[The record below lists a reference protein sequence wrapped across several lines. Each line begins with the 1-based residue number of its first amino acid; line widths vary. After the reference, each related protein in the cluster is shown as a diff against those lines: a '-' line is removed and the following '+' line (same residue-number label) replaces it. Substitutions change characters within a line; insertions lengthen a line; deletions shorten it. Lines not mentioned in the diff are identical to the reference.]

1 MAQTL
6 KDISPL
12 ESKQDGLVPA
22 NNEYPFPHKPD
33 GSPDLEGCV
42 QRYGELERRI
52 DSLVSTADDRIAE
65 IRSTLVDQTEP
76 LEKERVSLLDYLKVN
91 LKPENFPNG
100 SKTIKLAAGEISKR
114 SSKAVS
120 VVPTVEEVLKKNRLI
135 KFEKEAQEKF
145 GGVFLKMKLEVSKS
159 AIQANASAAK
169 KLIGAK
175 IEEKETLSIKPAK
188 TEIQE

>member
-6 KDISPL
+6 EKISSL
-12 ESKQDGLVPA
+12 ESNQNESVPA

-42 QRYGELERRI
+42 RRYGELERTI
-52 DSLVSTADDRIAE
+52 DSLVSTADDKISE
-65 IRSTLVDQTEP
+65 IRSTLVNQTEP
-76 LEKERVSLLDYLKVN
+76 LEKERVSLLDYLKAN
-91 LKPENFPNG
+91 LKQENFPNG
-100 SKTIKLAAGEISKR
+100 SKTIVLAAGEISRR

-120 VVPTVEEVLKKNRLI
+120 VVPTVGEVLKKNHLI
-135 KFEKEAQEKF
+135 KFEKEAQAKF

-159 AIQANASAAK
+159 AIQANASTAK
-169 KLIGAK
+169 KLIGAE
-175 IEEKETLSIKPAK
+175 IEKRETLSIKPAK

>member
-6 KDISPL
+6 KEISQL
-12 ESKQDGLVPA
+12 ESKQDGSVPA

-33 GSPDLEGCV
+33 GSPDLEGFV
-42 QRYGELERRI
+42 QRYGELERMI
-52 DSLVSTADDRIAE
+52 DSLVSTADDKIAE
-65 IRSTLVDQTEP
+65 IRSALVNQMEP
-76 LEKERVSLLDYLKVN
+76 LEKERVSLLDYLKLN